1 MTKTEVL
8 EMLEGYRCA
17 VGRCGHLEVEIKET
31 IKYIQDA
38 MNNRAE
44 DAAAPHAQQI
54 SGMPRGSGVG
64 NPTEQIG
71 IMLASK
77 YVPDYIRNME
87 DHPKE
92 LQAEHDEQ
100 ARTVSYVEKWLA
112 GLTEKEHWIVSH
124 KIIDGDPWAVCLR
137 DYEKQ
142 HGEAISKDTLRRMRR
157 RALNAIYRSA
167 HAT

>member
-17 VGRCGHLEVEIKET
+17 VGRCGHLEVEITEL
-31 IKYIQDA
+31 IKYIQVA
-38 MNNRAE
+38 LNNRAE

-77 YVPDYIRNME
+77 HVPDYIRNME
-87 DHPKE
+87 AHLKE
-92 LQAEHDEQ
+92 LQTERDEC

-124 KIIDGDPWAVCLR
+124 KIIDGDPWRVCIR

-142 HGEAISKDTLRRMRR
+142 YGEAVSKDTLRRMRR
-157 RALNAIYRSA
+157 QALSAIYRSA

>member
-87 DHPKE
+87 AHLKE
-92 LQAEHDEQ
+92 LQAEHDER
-100 ARTVSYVEKWLA
+100 ARTVSYVEKWLE
-112 GLTEKEHWIVSH
+112 GLTEKEHWIISH
-124 KIIDGDPWAVCLR
+124 KIIDGDPWRVCLH

-142 HGEAISKDTLRRMRR
+142 YGEAVSKDTLRRMKRL
-157 RALNAIYRSA
+157 ALGSIFRSA
-167 HAT
+167 RAT